1 MSIFFFYYKNIANTY
16 LEYIY
21 YSCWLGTSARI
32 VGWTRVWSENTSS
45 KHSSAQDDIGQT
57 NTE

>member
-1 MSIFFFYYKNIANTY
+1 MSIFFFYYKNIAY

-21 YSCWLGTSARI
+21 YSYWLGTSAWI

-45 KHSSAQDDIGQT
+45 KHSSAQDDIGQA